1 MEPITFELF
10 DGYKDDKGVVH
21 KTVVMRRLTM
31 KDQLALL
38 GDTTVKELVNSGKSV
53 DSSNRVERNVALIEL
68 QKFNIILFGLLIES
82 LGSLSHRDVL
92 NQRAL
97 EKLTVRDINLITLKH
112 QDASIRVVTLDLVE
126 RAIKTVVTDD
136 ETRALIFGQLGQNLG
151 E

>member
-21 KTVVMRRLTM
+21 KAVVMRRLTM

-38 GDTTVKELVNSGKSV
+38 SDIRVKDLVNSGKSV
-53 DSSNRVERNVALIEL
+53 DSNNRVERNIALIEL

-82 LGSLSHRDVL
+82 IGEIGKQELQAKLV
-92 NQRAL
+92 L
-97 EKLTVRDINLITLKH
+97 EKLSVRDINLITLKH
-112 QDASIRVVTLDLVE
+112 QDASIRMIPLDLVE
-126 RAIKTVVTDD
+126 SVVKNLVGDE
-136 ETRALIFGQLGQNLG
+136 ETRTYILEEISSRLG